1 MTHILNLALKAMTA
15 FTITVED
22 HGVRDALNQLLQRG
36 QNLQPV
42 LIKLGEDITERTK
55 RRFETSTDPAGQPWK
70 PNSAATLTML
80 ASRLSKT
87 KSYRTKAG
95 GLNQR
100 GMKQVAGKKPLIGE
114 SGDLRRQIV
123 YQVGTDTLT
132 VSATATYA
140 AIHQFGGTTSPRSM
154 IPGKTIPARPFM
166 PIMANGQLYPQES
179 ADILQAINDYLT
191 DGL

>member
-1 MTHILNLALKAMTA
+1 MTA

-22 HGVRDALNQLLQRG
+22 HGVRDVLNQLLRRS

-42 LIKLGEDITERTK
+42 LIRLGKDITERIK
-55 RRFETSTDPAGQPWK
+55 HRFDTSTDPAGQPWK
-70 PNSAATLTML
+70 PNSAATLAML
-80 ASRLSKT
+80 AAHLGKS

-95 GLNQR
+95 DLNRR
-100 GMKQVAGKKPLIGE
+100 GMERIANKKPLIGE

-123 YQVGTDTLT
+123 YQASSDTLF
-132 VSATATYA
+132 VRATTTYA
-140 AIHQFGGTTSPRSM
+140 AIHQFGGRTSPRSL
-154 IPGKTIPARPFM
+154 IPNKAIPARPFM
-166 PIMANGQLYPQES
+166 PILANGQLYPQER